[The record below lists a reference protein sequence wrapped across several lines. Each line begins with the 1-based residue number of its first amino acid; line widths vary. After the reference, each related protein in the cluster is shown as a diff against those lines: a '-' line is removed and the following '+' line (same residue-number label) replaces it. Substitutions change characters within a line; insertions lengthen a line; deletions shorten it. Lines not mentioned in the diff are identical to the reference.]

1 MKQAVMLFAT
11 GYEEV
16 EALMTVDLLRRGGV
30 DVKMASITD
39 EMTVCGSHDIRIEM
53 DTTLANADM
62 EQMDA
67 VIIPGGKAGTDRL
80 GEDAVVC
87 QTLKDAFRAGKVVAA
102 ICAAPSVLGACGIL
116 EGKRATCYPG
126 FEGKLAGAEFVDQMA
141 VVDGNVVTSRGLGTS
156 MEFGFALLEVLVSK
170 EMAEKVRGEIVFKYH
185 A

>member
-1 MKQAVMLFAT
+1 MKQAVMLFAR

-39 EMTVCGSHDIRIEM
+39 EMTVCGSHEIRVQM
-53 DTTLANADM
+53 DTKLADVDVD
-62 EQMDA
+62 QMDA
-67 VIIPGGKAGTDRL
+67 VIIPGGKEGTDRL
-80 GEDAVVC
+80 GEDASVC
-87 QTLKDAFRAGKVVAA
+87 QVLKGAFQAGKVVAA

-126 FEGKLAGAEFVDQMA
+126 FEGKLTGAEFVDEMA

-170 EMAEKVRGEIVFKYH
+170 EMAEKVRGEIVFKFQD
-185 A
+185 